1 MLINENKEIHFASC
15 KSTRSLMKW
24 YPSFERMVPRTE
36 INIMYKSI
44 NIPGDIVKKKIYNY
58 VYFTFDFCTGYLK
71 AQEIMVV
78 SPCLFMQCKRQ

>member
-44 NIPGDIVKKKIYNY
+44 NIPGDIVKKN
-58 VYFTFDFCTGYLK
+58 FT
-71 AQEIMVV
+71 IMFILHLTFV
-78 SPCLFMQCKRQ
+78 QDI